1 VDDPT
6 TVRDADGIAVGARL
20 NANQERWVTTTFVH
34 LDTLLGAIDRLTME
48 SISPFQRERPDLS
61 PDEGRLLR
69 ALTAQLRRRL
79 VEALDVLG
87 LPHPQHTQSARW
99 SVGTTLNFVNIALSE
114 LTPTSL
120 RGYGALDPA
129 TGQLVTALAEQL
141 RAIADRGRDILH
153 EHDPGGLADRLA
165 ALPEPARSVLNAVER
180 VSTTR
185 GFVEL
190 RPLIAAAADRALAT
204 TFDIGV
210 FGRVSAGKSSLIN
223 RLVGSAALPVG
234 ATPVTA
240 VPIRIGRGD
249 EVAVVRFQSGA
260 SQRIAVAEIARFV
273 TEQGNPENVLDVAAV
288 DIALPTVADGVR
300 WLDTPGVGSLGRS
313 GPAQAFAWLPRCDLG
328 LVLIAAGTSISGED
342 MALVTGLLAAGITCQ
357 VLVSKADLLQPE
369 DLTRVLDHLARE
381 LRAAVPQSVE
391 IALYPVSSRAE
402 SADHLSLWLAA
413 SVEPLIADHRHSRR
427 DALLQRLHR
436 LLGAASAA
444 LAGRAEPRRG
454 TLERVTRHQDA
465 ATAIRRVT
473 DELAASVP
481 TVLGDAA
488 AKVQAAWQRNEDAS
502 AIVRALL
509 VAHAG
514 AALASVRAAVDGV
527 RGATQSAPVDAS
539 TRLPPLFDA
548 SFLDALPDLHPPAVK
563 LLARRAMAAGRVD
576 ALTDSLGTAL
586 SRYSVRLHAWGLRQL
601 EDAGDGGLV
610 ALWSAVPDEL
620 QPLHDLIDREMSP

>member
-1 VDDPT
+1 MDDPT
-6 TVRDADGIAVGARL
+6 TGRDADGIAVGERL
-20 NANQERWVTTTFVH
+20 NANQERWVATTFAHV
-34 LDTLLGAIDRLTME
+34 DTLLGAIDRLTME

-79 VEALDVLG
+79 VEALDVLR
-87 LPHPQHTQSARW
+87 LPHPERTQSARW
-99 SVGTTLNFVNIALSE
+99 SVGTTLTFVTIALSE
-114 LTPTSL
+114 LTPASL

-129 TGQLVTALAEQL
+129 TGQVVTALAERL
-141 RAIADRGRDILH
+141 KAIADRGRHILH

-165 ALPEPARSVLNAVER
+165 ALPEPARTVLQAIER

-190 RPLIAAAADRALAT
+190 RPLIAAAADRAIAT

-223 RLVGSAALPVG
+223 RLVGSAVLPVG
-234 ATPVTA
+234 VTPVTA

-249 EVAVVRFQSGA
+249 EGAVVRFQSGA

-273 TEQGNPENVLDVAAV
+273 TEQGNRENVLDVAAV

-300 WLDTPGVGSLGRS
+300 WLDTPGVGSLGRV

-357 VLVSKADLLQPE
+357 VLVSKADLLEPE

-381 LRAAVPQSVE
+381 LRAAVPRSVE

-413 SVEPLIADHRHSRR
+413 SAEPLIADHRHARR
-427 DALLQRLHR
+427 DALWRRLHR
-436 LLGAASAA
+436 LVGAASAA
-444 LAGRAEPRRG
+444 LAGQSEPRRD

-473 DELAASVP
+473 DELAASAP
-481 TVLGDAA
+481 TVLEDAA
-488 AKVQAAWQRNEDAS
+488 GKVQAAWQRNEDAS
-502 AIVRALL
+502 TIVRALL

-514 AALASVRAAVDGV
+514 AALASVRVAADGV
-527 RGATQSAPVDAS
+527 RGANESASVDAS

-548 SFLDALPDLHPPAVK
+548 SFLDALPDLRPPAVK
-563 LLARRAMAAGRVD
+563 LLARRAMAAARID
-576 ALTDSLGTAL
+576 LLANSLGTAL

-601 EDAGDGGLV
+601 EDAGDGGPV
-610 ALWSAVPDEL
+610 APWGAVPDEL
-620 QPLHDLIDREMSP
+620 QPLHDLINREMSP

>member
-1 VDDPT
+1 
-6 TVRDADGIAVGARL
+6 
-20 NANQERWVTTTFVH
+20 
-34 LDTLLGAIDRLTME
+34 LT
-48 SISPFQRERPDLS
+48 
-61 PDEGRLLR
+61 
-69 ALTAQLRRRL
+69 
-79 VEALDVLG
+79 
-87 LPHPQHTQSARW
+87 
-99 SVGTTLNFVNIALSE
+99 FVNIALAE
-114 LTPTSL
+114 LTPASL

-129 TGQLVTALAEQL
+129 TGQVVTALAEQL
-141 RAIADRGRDILH
+141 KAIADRGRHILH

-165 ALPEPARSVLNAVER
+165 ALQEPVRTVLQAIER

-190 RPLIAAAADRALAT
+190 RPLIAAAADRAIAT

-223 RLVGSAALPVG
+223 RLVGSAVLPVG

-249 EVAVVRFQSGA
+249 LGAVVRFQSGA
-260 SQRIAVAEIARFV
+260 SRRIAVAEIARFV
-273 TEQGNPENVLDVAAV
+273 TEQGNRENVLDVAAV

-342 MALVTGLLAAGITCQ
+342 LALVTGLLAAGITCQ

-369 DLTRVLDHLARE
+369 DLARVLDHLARE
-381 LRAAVPQSVE
+381 LRAAVPQAIE

-402 SADHLSLWLAA
+402 SADHLSHWLVA
-413 SVEPLIADHRHSRR
+413 STEPLIADHRHARR
-427 DALLQRLHR
+427 NALLRRLHQ
-436 LLGAASAA
+436 LVGAASAA
-444 LAGRAEPRRG
+444 LAGQPEPRRD
-454 TLERVTRHQDA
+454 TLVRVTRLQES

-473 DELAASVP
+473 DELAASAS
-481 TVLGDAA
+481 TVLDDAA
-488 AKVQAAWQRNEDAS
+488 GKVQAAWQRNEDAS

-514 AALASVRAAVDGV
+514 TALVSVRAAVD
-527 RGATQSAPVDAS
+527 SARDAVESDSGDAS

-548 SFLDALPDLHPPAVK
+548 PFLDALPDLRPPAVR
-563 LLARRAMAAGRVD
+563 LLARRAMAAARID
-576 ALTDSLGTAL
+576 SLADSLGTAL
-586 SRYSVRLHAWGLRQL
+586 SRYAVRLHAWGLRQL
-601 EDAGDGGLV
+601 EDAGDGGPV

-620 QPLHDLIDREMSP
+620 EPLHDLIDREMSPGEP